1 MNKKLTGIKSID
13 GDKII
18 LEIPFIPS
26 IPVNF
31 SLFRIL
37 FLVLFVGAFPVFAQS
52 AKKPLEIAKV
62 EPLAEDVG
70 SIDGIVKAFYEV
82 VSGGVGVPRQ
92 WSRDRTLYIPDI
104 RFIGMNER
112 GGKIVA
118 DVMSHQQYVEGTN
131 DFLVREGFV
140 EKEIKRITRRFGNMA
155 QIFSTYEF
163 STSGKNKASG
173 RGVNSIEMFYDGK
186 RWWISAVT
194 WDEERPNNPVP
205 KEFLP

>member
-1 MNKKLTGIKSID
+1 ML
-13 GDKII
+13 
-18 LEIPFIPS
+18 FI
-26 IPVNF
+26 
-31 SLFRIL
+31 
-37 FLVLFVGAFPVFAQS
+37 LFVGAFSVFAQI

-82 VSGGVGVPRQ
+82 VSGGIGVPRQ
-92 WSRDRTLYIPDI
+92 WSRDRTLYIPDV

-118 DVMSHQQYVEGTN
+118 DVMSHQKYVEGTN
-131 DFLVREGFV
+131 DFLVQEGFV
-140 EKEIKRITRRFGNMA
+140 EKEIKRVTRRFGNMA
-155 QIFSTYEF
+155 QVFSTYEF
-163 STSGKNKASG
+163 STSGKNKVSG
-173 RGVNSIEMFYDGK
+173 RGVNSIEMFFDGK

-194 WDEERPNNPVP
+194 WDEERPNNPIP